1 MFRALRPIQR
11 ILRIIR
17 RLRDEN
23 RMAIFRGLVRRAVGE
38 VASVD
43 EETVAGGLA
52 VQIPH
57 VDAYG
62 LFVVHGAAAELSDER
77 T

>member
-1 MFRALRPIQR
+1 MFRALRPVQR

-17 RLRDEN
+17 RLRNED
-23 RMAIFRGLVRRAVGE
+23 RMAVIRGLVRRAVGE
-38 VASVD
+38 VAGVD
-43 EETVAGGLA
+43 EQPVACGLA

-62 LFVVHGAAAELSDER
+62 LFVVHGAAVMII
-77 T
+77 